1 LHKDKSSDVGKWLS
15 KFFGLPFLSENEVE
29 DSFAED
35 IMFDAPD
42 DDNCSKFAYY
52 VCAII
57 CNECP
62 HLLVTDLCFSW

>member
-1 LHKDKSSDVGKWLS
+1 LNNDKSSDVGKRLS

-42 DDNCSKFAYY
+42 DDNCSKFSDY
-52 VCAII
+52 VL
-57 CNECP
+57 ECYITIFQP
-62 HLLVTDLCFSW
+62 CMWASV